1 MFCSRYRSASAS
13 VHQRAAVKYPF
24 ANGSS
29 GPAIPEVLSSGGA
42 MVHPC
47 DWHARMKVS
56 RIFSALAIALE
67 LTRTVHGSPATA
79 YFIGARLA
87 CRSSLLKASR
97 SPISPEYIA
106 FPREVYR
113 IIARS
118 GARFDTWANS
128 PPALR
133 SLITNVLFSPSV
145 DHGPRD
151 TSLNS
156 TKRQS
161 VTSVSLSPR

>member
-1 MFCSRYRSASAS
+1 
-13 VHQRAAVKYPF
+13 
-24 ANGSS
+24 
-29 GPAIPEVLSSGGA
+29 
-42 MVHPC
+42 
-47 DWHARMKVS
+47 MKE
-56 RIFSALAIALE
+56 R
-67 LTRTVHGSPATA
+67 
-79 YFIGARLA
+79 
-87 CRSSLLKASR
+87 K
-97 SPISPEYIA
+97 IA
-106 FPREVYR
+106 FMASLREVYR

-118 GARFDTWANS
+118 SARFDTWANS

-161 VTSVSLSPR
+161 VTSLSFNPR